1 MRKFLYCIFVIGLVC
16 FSFYYTDLAASI
28 IKKNDPI
35 MKKIKKYQTIH
46 KKNYINASI
55 NGLTLTPGVNGSIV
69 NDDESYY
76 AMKKYG
82 KYNEDLMVFDEI
94 TPTISISNT
103 YDKFI
108 SKGNSNKRM
117 VSIIFQIRDYSYL
130 TEIINILD
138 SKSVKGTFFIEKYI
152 VDDSIDL
159 VKLINNSY
167 HQIEVY
173 SNDYSRLNFNYY
185 NKKIKQITKEDL
197 SFCISL
203 EKETDILKACS
214 ESKLHTIN
222 PSIITNNFPYNDVKN
237 KVEEGSII
245 LLSNNNIVLREL
257 PYIINYIKQRGYQ
270 IVTLSKLLEE

>member
-152 VDDSIDL
+152 MI
-159 VKLINNSY
+159 
-167 HQIEVY
+167 
-173 SNDYSRLNFNYY
+173 R
-185 NKKIKQITKEDL
+185 
-197 SFCISL
+197 
-203 EKETDILKACS
+203 
-214 ESKLHTIN
+214 
-222 PSIITNNFPYNDVKN
+222 
-237 KVEEGSII
+237 
-245 LLSNNNIVLREL
+245 R
-257 PYIINYIKQRGYQ
+257 
-270 IVTLSKLLEE
+270 